1 MNRSQSNALYE
12 RAAAVTPGGVNSPVR
27 AFKGVSGTP
36 LFFHRGSGAR
46 MYDEDGNGYIDYVG
60 SWGPL
65 ILGHA
70 DPDVLASV
78 RETLN
83 DGLSFGTPT
92 TLEIRIAEKIAELV
106 PSVDQVR
113 MVNSGTEATMTAVRL
128 ARGHTGR
135 NRIIKF
141 AGCYHGHVD
150 SLLAKAGSGALTLG
164 QPGTP
169 GVPEAV
175 TADTLVVPF
184 NDAEAVQQAF
194 EQYGDEIAGVIVE
207 PVAGNMNCIP
217 PRGDFL
223 ATLRSCCDRHGSV
236 LIFDEVMTGFRV
248 ALGGAQQL
256 YGITPDL
263 TALGKVVGGGMPVG
277 ALGGKKAIMQDLAPT
292 GPVYQAGTLAG
303 NPVTMAAGLATLE
316 KISEDGFHKALDHTA
331 SHLAGELSARARA
344 HGIPLLTQ
352 QVGGMLGLFF
362 TEQDA
367 VTRFED
373 VQQCDAERFGQFFD
387 AMLERGV
394 YLAPSAFEAS
404 FVSIVHDARALD
416 ATLQAADEALAQI
429 G

>member
-1 MNRSQSNALYE
+1 MNRSQSNALFE
-12 RAAAVTPGGVNSPVR
+12 RASAVIPGGVNSPVR

-36 LFFHRGSGAR
+36 LFFHRGEGSR
-46 MYDEDGNGYIDYVG
+46 MFDEDGNGYIDYVG

-70 DPDVLASV
+70 DADVLNAV
-78 RETLN
+78 RDTID

-92 TLEIRIAEKIAELV
+92 TLETSLAEKIVEMV

-135 NRIIKF
+135 NKMVKF

-175 TADTLVVPF
+175 TADTIVVPY
-184 NDAEAVQQAF
+184 NDTEAVRQAF
-194 EQYGDEIAGVIVE
+194 EQYGNEIAGLIVE

-217 PRGDFL
+217 PQGEFL
-223 ATLRSCCDRHGSV
+223 ATLRSCCNQYQSL

-248 ALGGAQQL
+248 AAGGAQQ
-256 YGITPDL
+256 YYDVEPDL

-277 ALGGKKAIMQDLAPT
+277 ALGGRKAIMQSLAPT

-303 NPVTMAAGLATLE
+303 NPVAMAAGLATLE
-316 KISEDGFHKALDHTA
+316 KVSQPDFHDQLSNKAQRLAQGLSERAQ
-331 SHLAGELSARARA
+331 AR
-344 HGIPLLTQ
+344 GVPLLTQ
-352 QVGGMLGLFF
+352 QVGGMLGVLL
-362 TEQDA
+362 TEQDQVA
-367 VTRFED
+367 SFED
-373 VQQCDAERFGQFFD
+373 VQNCDAERFGRFFD
-387 AMLERGV
+387 AMLEQGI

-404 FVSIVHDARALD
+404 FMSIAHSDADIDETLRAAERALEQ
-416 ATLQAADEALAQI
+416 L
-429 G
+429 